1 MIKRTNV
8 QFAVVVTPDYR
19 GWALSVSLWI
29 SSIIFTSVSWS
40 FPMANLWLHSFT
52 TCSFLHLSLRLTVYP
67 PPHEVL
73 PSHDQPNALGSLIS
87 QSSSPSET
95 CSQISSHLKQR
106 SALWIL
112 VWSVRG
118 SAGSAVHHG
127 KWMLLPAAC
136 WFIIER
142 LIWINV
148 SLARSRPAKEP
159 HSSCY
164 ASEIFCNSDKC
175 NSCGMTTQ
183 FCGLKYYAA

>member
-1 MIKRTNV
+1 MGV
-8 QFAVVVTPDYR
+8 ECE
-19 GWALSVSLWI
+19 LWI
-29 SSIIFTSVSWS
+29 SSFIFTSVRRS

-52 TCSFLHLSLRLTVYP
+52 TCSFLHFSLRLTVYP

-87 QSSSPSET
+87 QSSGPWET

-136 WFIIER
+136 WGEFHNRAFDLNKCFSRSLSSSQRATFILLR
-142 LIWINV
+142 FWDM
-148 SLARSRPAKEP
+148 R
-159 HSSCY
+159 
-164 ASEIFCNSDKC
+164 
-175 NSCGMTTQ
+175 
-183 FCGLKYYAA
+183 